1 MGINTGIDVGVLI
14 QAQKNRIGDLEHE
27 NLILRLTVQKL
38 ESQLENQII
47 LKSLSLMSR
56 FFFVR

>member
-1 MGINTGIDVGVLI
+1 MGVNTGIDVGVLI

-38 ESQLENQII
+38 ESQLENQTNNS
-47 LKSLSLMSR
+47 KEPLSNE
-56 FFFVR
+56 